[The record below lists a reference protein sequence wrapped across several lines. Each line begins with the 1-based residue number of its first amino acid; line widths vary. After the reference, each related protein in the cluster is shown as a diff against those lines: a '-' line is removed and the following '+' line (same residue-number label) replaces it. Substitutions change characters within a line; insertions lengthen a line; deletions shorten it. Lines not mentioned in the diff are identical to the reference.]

1 MKSLFV
7 SVLLALP
14 LIAVAAD
21 NPDAKFYKA
30 AAEGGIAE
38 VEAGKLA
45 QSKSSDSS
53 VQDFGALMVSD
64 HSAANDKLKALAA
77 SKDLKL
83 PTSSSVAQMAT
94 KAKLDVLSGKT
105 FDSAYIKAM
114 IKDHEA
120 AILLFKREIAHGQ
133 DPDAKAFAT
142 ATLPT
147 LQAHLRK
154 IRSIAKTEDVK
165 QE

>member
-53 VQDFGALMVSD
+53 VQDFGAMMVTD

-83 PTSSSVAQMAT
+83 PTSSSVTQMAT

-120 AILLFKREIAHGQ
+120 AISMFKREIAHGQ

-147 LQAHLRK
+147 LQAHLKK

>member
-1 MKSLFV
+1 MKFLFV

-21 NPDAKFYKA
+21 NPDAKFFKA

-53 VQDFGALMVSD
+53 VQDFGALMVTD
-64 HSAANDKLKALAA
+64 HSAANDKLKALAS

-83 PTSSSVAQMAT
+83 PTSSSVTQMAT
-94 KAKLDVLSGKT
+94 KAKLEVLSGKT
-105 FDSAYIKAM
+105 FDSAYVKAM

-120 AILLFKREIAHGQ
+120 AIALFKREIAQGQ

-147 LQAHLRK
+147 LQAHLKK